1 MLIIHVHKVLVIRAV
16 AARGGCRRLLD
27 SYSVV
32 VTRKVQCTVFR
43 SSLECTKHVLRY
55 LIKRKTSP
63 KVVLSIPYLK

>member
-16 AARGGCRRLLD
+16 AARGGCGRLLD

-43 SSLECTKHVLRY
+43 SSLECTKHALRY
-55 LIKRKTSP
+55 KK
-63 KVVLSIPYLK
+63 KNKPYQYSVP